1 MVGFQPLGRLG
12 YLLDWIDG
20 GLKTA
25 SFAASNINSPALLGS
40 VVEVESVLSLILVSV
55 LVMVGF
61 QPLGRLG
68 YLPDWID
75 GGLE

>member
-40 VVEVESVLSLILVSV
+40 VVEVESVLSLILVS
-55 LVMVGF
+55 G
-61 QPLGRLG
+61 
-68 YLPDWID
+68 
-75 GGLE
+75 